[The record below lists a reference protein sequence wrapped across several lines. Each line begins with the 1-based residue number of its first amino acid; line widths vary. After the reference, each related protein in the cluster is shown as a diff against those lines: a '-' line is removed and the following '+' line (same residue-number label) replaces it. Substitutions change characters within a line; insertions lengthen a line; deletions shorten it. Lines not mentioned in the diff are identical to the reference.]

1 MTKSLLAGLICMVF
15 SLNSMAEDAK
25 TTEKKAGTQTEKSI
39 AQENA
44 AQKDEEQP
52 NTTVRLE
59 SVFVGDKEQPAISYF
74 IPWQG
79 IGTPDK
85 LYWNVEEKHD
95 KALNL
100 VDRDIML
107 RSIHF
112 YQEMQLET
120 PEATAKLTD

>member
-1 MTKSLLAGLICMVF
+1 MNKISACLSILILFCATSVG
-15 SLNSMAEDAK
+15 ADDAK
-25 TTEKKAGTQTEKSI
+25 KEVSEKKVAKQEAEEK
-39 AQENA
+39 
-44 AQKDEEQP
+44 P
-52 NTTVRLE
+52 NQAIKLE

-79 IGTPDK
+79 VGTPDK

-95 KALNL
+95 KALDL

-112 YQEMQLET
+112 YGEMKLESPDT
-120 PEATAKLTD
+120 TE